1 MASQVEIANRAL
13 TKLGAARIISFAD
26 DNKQSRSVNSM
37 FNVVRDAELRAHLWS
52 FTIKRDSLP
61 SLTTTPDWGYDYE
74 YQLPSDCLRLLEV
87 NDIYPGPNL
96 SDYRNSSTQEYVI
109 EGRKILTSEAAP
121 LKIRYVSRVVDTTQW
136 DATFVEAFACRLA
149 LEMCEDLTQSNT
161 KKELLMSDYGRAIM
175 MAIRANAIELP
186 PKDLPDDSWAMSR
199 L

>member
-61 SLTTTPDWGYDYE
+61 ALTTTPAWGYEYE
-74 YQLPSDCLRLLEV
+74 YQLPPDCLRLLEV
-87 NDIYPGPNL
+87 DDIYPGPNL
-96 SDYRNSSTQEYVI
+96 DDYRNANTQEFTI
-109 EGRKILTSEAAP
+109 EGRKILTNKDAP
-121 LKIRYVSRVVDTTQW
+121 LKIRYVSRVADTTQW

-149 LEMCEDLTQSNT
+149 MEMCEDLTQSNS
-161 KKELLMSDYGRAIM
+161 KKESVKDDYNTAIM

-186 PKDLPDDSWAMSR
+186 PQDLPDDSWVMSR